1 MSHTETFATL
11 PNAVM
16 RRKDL
21 SHGAKLCAARLIQY
35 ADKRGV
41 AFPRL
46 PTLAA
51 ELGMSVSALKRYLH
65 ELVELKLVR
74 PRRRGQGRSNEYYL
88 AEELLI
94 HRAGFH
100 SPKVGHQEG
109 PKPASPER
117 PQSGHPYNKRE
128 KEIKSLAEIT
138 GRLVDK
144 LQVGR

>member
-1 MSHTETFATL
+1 MSQDATFATI
-11 PNAVM
+11 PNAVLK
-16 RRKDL
+16 RTDL

-51 ELGMSVSALKRYLH
+51 ELGMSVSAVKRFLH
-65 ELVELKLVR
+65 ELLELNLLR

-88 AEELLI
+88 AAELLI

-100 SPKVGHQEG
+100 SSKVGHQDG
-109 PKPASPER
+109 PKPAPLER

-138 GRLVDK
+138 AGLVDK
-144 LQVGR
+144 LQAVR